1 MTYDSLVNHGDYL
14 SAHYLAEVLPKDLKA
29 KDGLLARWATA
40 EDDARRAH
48 SAAVA
53 AAKAAGADP
62 ATVPPRARTP
72 REGLRALHGPYF
84 AGRADFA
91 QDAAAL
97 AEPDAPVPAD
107 WPKRLTDLHLATLR
121 ALGYGD
127 AHEQTVTVHRAG
139 HEYSVQAAHAE
150 PGLIAVSCGW
160 TAEPDAALD
169 PDGAGRLLHPVAL
182 EASGRLTDAK
192 AVTDFLFEG
201 EEPPRYVLLLAGGV
215 IVLADRLAWH
225 EGRYLAA
232 DLDAALNRRDDRN
245 GGELDTLAALFGADS
260 LRVPEEGGAAPLAG
274 FVDKSG
280 KHAVGVSTELREGL
294 RLSVEWIANEVL
306 ARLRSPENGVSP
318 QQLDD
323 PARLAKELSRE
334 SLRYLYRI
342 LFLLYAEAQPALGI
356 LPADYPEY
364 ARGYGLQRLGDL
376 VVRDLVGERSRRGF
390 HLYESLDLLFRKVEE
405 GHREYGSEPEDLI
418 ADEADRA
425 ATKAE
430 QDAAA
435 QLAAG
440 AITQAEYTDRIREAD
455 RARRAAARSADV
467 GLRFE
472 PLKSELFQKD
482 AVRLISSGLIEN
494 PSYEGEDE
502 GESGGPKRGEFL
514 DTRLRNETLHK
525 VLRRLMLTKGKG
537 RERGGFISYAQ
548 LGINQLGAV
557 YEGLMS
563 YSGFIAEEDLY
574 EVAKGGDAS
583 GGSWMIPAS
592 RVQDYP
598 ESVFV
603 ERAHEETGRPVRVV
617 HPKGSFVYRLA
628 GRDRQTSAS
637 YYTPKSLTEVTVE
650 LALKHRLDQDGT
662 TTPARELLEWKIC
675 EPALGSGA
683 FLNEAI
689 DQVAAEYL
697 RRRETELAPR
707 RVDAEQ
713 RQIELQ
719 KIKAYIALHNAYGVD
734 LNATAVELAEVS
746 LWLNSMHPGMRAPW
760 FGLHLRRGNSLIG
773 AGRKVYA
780 ADALPHGDW
789 LSKKS
794 PLPPTELPFR
804 AGALPEGSV
813 HHFLLPAIG
822 WGAVAGEAEAKKL
835 AEEQAAALGRWRRG
849 VQRAPKGPNPFPETA
864 TKKVKDP
871 QTGKRITRP
880 ETEQERRERRAKWA
894 KSAETTEL
902 WRLQRVARRAE
913 FLWSLVAK
921 RLELSE
927 RKVSR
932 RIDVWGADW
941 LEPSAE
947 ATDKQKVLDDL
958 TALGTPYWRLKT
970 VMDAWCALWFWPLD
984 KVADLDGTSPDYAV
998 GGGVVREEEVAALLA
1013 GAASA
1018 APVEA
1023 PVPTGPAPGD
1033 LAWQAAG
1040 LFDDPDGEQGE
1051 LGEANALAADGEKG
1065 LKSRTRRAGEKGG
1078 REAQIGADRWREV
1091 IPLQTF
1097 AGWLDFLEATLGT
1110 NDADG
1115 SFLDGL
1121 DELPVDEALPILEDF
1136 ERDMDGAL
1144 GMDRAFNL
1152 RSRFPWLHVVE
1163 DIAGTTEKDIKAED
1177 GHGFFHWELHF
1188 AHVFRGPG
1196 GGFDLQVGNPP
1207 WVRPDWDEALV
1218 LAEIEPWFKLADKPS
1233 AEQWRQHKD
1242 EALADGGRLD
1252 SYFGELAATVG
1263 MATFLSDPTTYSL
1276 IAGTRPDL
1284 YRAFMCQVW
1293 RHFGAGGTA
1302 GLVHPDTHF
1311 GGVKEGRLREAAYQ
1325 HLRAHGHFS
1334 NRRGVFSEIHA
1345 NTEFGVQIYGEVQSP
1360 RFTHLSWLF
1369 DPSTLRDSL
1378 DHDGYGELPGI
1389 KSEGKWEL
1397 RPHRARLVEVDS
1409 ELLTQWHQLSG
1420 ETAIPASQA
1429 ALLYPVTV
1437 DEQGA
1442 IGALSAVRNRLGEHE
1457 PRITIGMLENLATKK
1472 MGLYRWDTTA
1482 PSSFGEVILQGP
1494 HLGVA
1499 TPFNKQPNIPC
1510 RTNRDW
1516 GSWDLAKLPAQAVPR
1531 TNYVPSG
1538 ELERYRGVQ
1547 DRWLDYARLGSDWQ
1561 PSVEEWTS
1569 RIDVLTEEELK
1580 LSESEQRE
1588 ILHGRLWLFRPYTG
1602 FFRLAW
1608 RRMIPFDT
1616 ERSLFA
1622 ALIPPGPV
1630 HVDAVNSMALRDS
1643 RVTAL
1648 NGGFWAALP
1657 IDYLLRI
1664 TGRSDLRVAEAHKMP
1679 YADPSHPLSGPLLL
1693 RTLRLNCLTE
1703 AYAPLWAE
1711 LYDMTWPGY
1720 EEWAVKWP
1728 RMAPLAAHLKSAWG
1742 YVTPLRTEYERRA
1755 ALVEIDALVGV
1766 WLGVTADQLVALYK
1780 ARYPILGDYE
1790 AEMWFDANGHK
1801 IARNHHTYGHGQT
1814 KEHYDHF
1821 LAHQNGERS
1830 TPPEGYTAPFYKA
1843 NREEE
1848 MRAAHAYFSER
1859 LRQAVEKGEQN
1870 PNS

>member
-40 EDDARRAH
+40 EDEARRAH
-48 SAAVA
+48 SAVVA

-107 WPKRLTDLHLATLR
+107 WPKRVTELHLATLR

-192 AVTDFLFEG
+192 AVTDFLFES

-225 EGRYLAA
+225 DGRYLAA

-405 GHREYGSEPEDLI
+405 GHREYGSEPEDLL
-418 ADEADRA
+418 AEEADRA

-430 QDAAA
+430 QEAAA

-440 AITQAEYTDRIREAD
+440 AVTQAEYTDLIREAD

-482 AVRLISSGLIEN
+482 AVRLISADLVEN
-494 PSYEGEDE
+494 PSYEGAADGEAE
-502 GESGGPKRGEFL
+502 GGGPKRGEFL

-662 TTPARELLEWKIC
+662 TTSARELLEWKIC

-719 KIKAYIALHNAYGVD
+719 KVKAYIALHNAYGVD

-773 AGRKVYA
+773 AGRKVYGA
-780 ADALPHGDW
+780 GALPEGDW
-789 LSKKS
+789 LSKKA

-804 AGALPEGSV
+804 AGPLPEGSV

-822 WGAVAGEAEAKKL
+822 WGAVAAEPEAKKL
-835 AEEQAAALGRWRRG
+835 AEEQAKALGQWRRG
-849 VQRAPKGPNPFPETA
+849 VQRAPKAYKPFEELDEEPRE
-864 TKKVKDP
+864 
-871 QTGKRITRP
+871 KRQKRYD
-880 ETEQERRERRAKWA
+880 RWA
-894 KSAETTEL
+894 KAAEKTEM
-902 WRLQRVARRAE
+902 WRVQRVARRAE

-941 LEPSAE
+941 LEPSTE

-984 KVADLDGTSPDYAV
+984 KVADLDGTSPDYEA
-998 GGGVVREEEVAALLA
+998 GGAVVREEEVAALLA
-1013 GAASA
+1013 GAAPA
-1018 APVEA
+1018 VPIEA
-1023 PVPTGPAPGD
+1023 PVLTGPAPGD

-1097 AGWLDFLEATLGT
+1097 ADWLDFLEATLGT

-1188 AHVFRGPG
+1188 AHVFRGAG

-1207 WVRPDWDEALV
+1207 WVRPRWEEDTV
-1218 LAEIEPWFKLADKPS
+1218 LAELEPWFKLDEKPS
-1233 AEQWRQHKD
+1233 VLMWRERKAEVLRG
-1242 EALADGGRLD
+1242 EGRT
-1252 SYFGELAATVG
+1252 SYFLGE
-1263 MATFLSDPTTYSL
+1263 MASNTAMAQWLGSAVAYPLLT
-1276 IAGTRPDL
+1276 GTQPDL
-1284 YRAFMCQVW
+1284 YRAFMCRVW
-1293 RHFGAGGTA
+1293 RNLGTRGIA
-1302 GLVHPDTHF
+1302 GLVHPDTHL
-1311 GGVKEGRLREAAYQ
+1311 GGTKDGRIREATYPRLRLHAGFVNVGNWAFEAS
-1325 HLRAHGHFS
+1325 R
-1334 NRRGVFSEIHA
+1334 
-1345 NTEFGVQIYGEVQSP
+1345 NTEFGVHIYGADQSAI
-1360 RFTHLSWLF
+1360 RFDNLSRLYGV
-1369 DPSTLRDSL
+1369 DPLVASL
-1378 DHDGYGELPGI
+1378 DHDGEGEVPGM
-1389 KSEGKWEL
+1389 KRDGHWDL
-1397 RPHRARLVEVDS
+1397 RPHRARVVSVD
-1409 ELLTQWHQLSG
+1409 EDVLAEWQRLTG
-1420 ETAIPASQA
+1420 DTNVPARQA
-1429 ALLYPVTV
+1429 ALLQPGSSE
-1437 DEQGA
+1437 EQGA
-1442 IGALSAVRNRLGEHE
+1442 MEALSAVVVRLGTRD
-1457 PRITIGMLENLATKK
+1457 PRISSGYHEK
-1472 MGLYRWDTTA
+1472 MGKENGFIAWRTSQPASL
-1482 PSSFGEVILQGP
+1482 SELVLQGP
-1494 HLGVA
+1494 HFGIA
-1499 TPFNKQPNIPC
+1499 TPISKQPKVPC
-1510 RTNRDW
+1510 RGNHDW
-1516 GSWDLAKLPAQAVPR
+1516 TSFNLTGLSEGAVPR
-1531 TNYVPSG
+1531 TNYVRPDSCSPD
-1538 ELERYRGVQ
+1538 RYENEQ
-1547 DRWLDYARLGSDWQ
+1547 DRWMDRSRLEEDWE
-1561 PSVEEWTS
+1561 PTGEEWAS
-1569 RIDVLTEEELK
+1569 RGDVLNKEELT
-1580 LSESEQRE
+1580 LPEGEQRE
-1588 ILHGRLWLFRPYTG
+1588 LLRLRLWWFRPYTQ
-1602 FFRLAW
+1602 FYRLAW
-1608 RRMIPFDT
+1608 RRMIPFNT

-1622 ALIPPGPV
+1622 ALIPPGPAHV
-1630 HVDAVNSMALRDS
+1630 HTVQSMALTGNRD
-1643 RVTAL
+1643 TAL
-1648 NGGFWAALP
+1648 NAGFWAGLP
-1657 IDYLLRI
+1657 VDYLLRI
-1664 TGRSDLRVAEAHKMP
+1664 TGRSDLQVAEAHKMP
-1679 YADPSHPLSGPLLL
+1679 YADPAHPLAGSLLL
-1693 RTLRLNCLTE
+1693 RSLRLNCLTE
-1703 AYAPLWAE
+1703 VYGPLWAE

-1720 EEWAVKWP
+1720 EDWVVEWPGLSSLTAG
-1728 RMAPLAAHLKSAWG
+1728 LKSTWEYG
-1742 YVTPLRTEYERRA
+1742 TPLRSEYERRA
-1755 ALVEIDALVGV
+1755 ALVEIDGLVAV
-1766 WLGVTADQLVALYK
+1766 WLGMSADELVAIHK
-1780 ARYPILGDYE
+1780 ARYAILADRE
-1790 AEMWFDANGHK
+1790 EQMWFDAAGRQLAQDPYAH
-1801 IARNHHTYGHGQT
+1801 GHGQT
-1814 KEHYDHF
+1814 KEHYDQL
-1821 LAHQNGERS
+1821 LAYQKGERS

-1848 MRAAHAYFSER
+1848 MRAAHTYFSER
-1859 LRQAVEKGEQN
+1859 LRQAVEKRE
-1870 PNS
+1870 PNANS

>member
-29 KDGLLARWATA
+29 KDGLLARWAAA
-40 EDDARRAH
+40 EEEARREH
-48 SAAVA
+48 A
-53 AAKAAGADP
+53 AALAEVKSSGADP

-84 AGRADFA
+84 AGRADFEL
-91 QDAAAL
+91 DATAL
-97 AEPDAPVPAD
+97 TEPDAPVPAD
-107 WPKRLTDLHLATLR
+107 WPKRITGLHLDTLR
-121 ALGYGD
+121 ALGYTA

-139 HEYSVQAAHAE
+139 HDYAVQVAHAE
-150 PGLIAVSCGW
+150 AGLVAVSCGW
-160 TAEPDAALD
+160 TAQPDAALD
-169 PDGAGRLLHPVAL
+169 PDSAGRLLHPVAL
-182 EASGRLTDAK
+182 EASGRISDGK
-192 AVTDFLFEG
+192 ALADFLFEC
-201 EEPPRYVLLLAGGV
+201 EEPPRYVVLLAGGV

-225 EGRYLAA
+225 DGRYLAA
-232 DLDAALNRRDDRN
+232 DLDAALNRRDDRS
-245 GGELDTLAALFGADS
+245 GGELDTIAALFGADS

-306 ARLRSPENGVSP
+306 ARLRDQGVTPS
-318 QQLDD
+318 QLDD
-323 PARLAKELSRE
+323 PARLAKQLSRE

-376 VVRDLVGERSRRGF
+376 VVRDLVGERSRQSF
-390 HLYESLDLLFRKVEE
+390 HLYASLDLLFRKVEE
-405 GHREYGSEPEDLI
+405 GHRAYGSEPEDLL
-418 ADEADRA
+418 ADAADRA
-425 ATKAE
+425 ATAAE
-430 QDAAA
+430 REAATL
-435 QLAAG
+435 LASDD
-440 AITQAEYTDRIREAD
+440 ITQAEYTERVRDAD
-455 RARRAAARSADV
+455 RSRRAAARSADV

-472 PLKSELFQKD
+472 PLRSELFKKE
-482 AVRLISSGLIEN
+482 AVRLISADQIEN
-494 PSYEGEDE
+494 PRYESE
-502 GESGGPKRGEFL
+502 GATSAEPEYL

-563 YSGFIAEEDLY
+563 YTGFIAEEDLY
-574 EVAKGGDAS
+574 EVAKGGDPS

-598 ESVFV
+598 DEVFV
-603 ERAHEETGRPVRVV
+603 ERVQEETGRPVRVV

-689 DQVAAEYL
+689 DQVAGEYL
-697 RRRETELAPR
+697 RRREQELGR
-707 RVDAEQ
+707 RVDTEQ

-719 KIKAYIALHNAYGVD
+719 KVKAYVALHNAYGVD

-773 AGRKVYA
+773 AGRKVYR
-780 ADALPHGDW
+780 ADALPYGQW
-789 LSKKS
+789 LSKKDT
-794 PLPPTELPFR
+794 LPPTELPFR
-804 AGALPEGSV
+804 NGELPEGAV

-822 WGAVAGEAEAKKL
+822 WGAVAGESEAKKL
-835 AEEQAAALGRWRRG
+835 AEDQAKALGKWRKG
-849 VQRAPKGPNPFPETA
+849 IQRAPKAPNPFPASA

-871 QTGKRITRP
+871 QTGEVTRRP
-880 ETEQERRERRAKWA
+880 ETDKERQERYDRWA
-894 KSAETTEL
+894 KAAEKTEL

-941 LEPSAE
+941 LEPSDE
-947 ATDKQKVLDDL
+947 ASDKQKVLDDL

-984 KVADLDGTSPDYAV
+984 KAGDLDGTSPDYAA
-998 GGGVVREEEVAALLA
+998 GDPVVSEADVPALLSGEGRA
-1013 GAASA
+1013 TASA
-1018 APVEA
+1018 SAPV
-1023 PVPTGPAPGD
+1023 PVPEPTGPAPGD

-1051 LGEANALAADGEKG
+1051 LDEPGLTADSEKG
-1065 LKSRTRRAGEKGG
+1065 LRTKASLAGGGGG
-1078 REAQIGADRWREV
+1078 RQAQIGGDARRAL
-1091 IPLQTF
+1091 IPLKSF
-1097 AGWLDFLEATLGT
+1097 ADWLEFLELTLGT
-1110 NDADG
+1110 KDADG

-1121 DELPVDEALPILEDF
+1121 DDLPVDEALPILDDF
-1136 ERDMDGAL
+1136 ERNMHDAL
-1144 GMDRAFNL
+1144 GMDHALRLRA
-1152 RSRFPWLHVVE
+1152 RFPWLHTVE
-1163 DIAGTTEKDIKAED
+1163 DIAGETERDIRAED

-1188 AHVFRGPG
+1188 AHVFRGKS

-1218 LAEIEPWFKLADKPS
+1218 LAEIDPWFTLSDKPS
-1233 AEQWRQHKD
+1233 ADKWRDHK
-1242 EALADGGRLD
+1242 EVALEDSARLT
-1252 SYFGELAATVG
+1252 SYLGELSATVG
-1263 MATFLSDPTTYSL
+1263 LAGFLSDPTTYPL
-1276 IAGTRPDL
+1276 LAKTRPDL

-1325 HLRAHGHFS
+1325 HLRTHGHFS
-1334 NRRGVFSEIHA
+1334 NRRGVFPEIHA
-1345 NTEFGVQIYGEVQSP
+1345 NTEFAVQIYGEAQSP
-1360 RFTHLSWLF
+1360 RFAHLSWLF
-1369 DPSTLRDSL
+1369 DPTTLRDSFE
-1378 DHDGYGELPGI
+1378 HDGQGELPGI

-1397 RPHRARLVEVDS
+1397 RPHRERLIEVDA
-1409 ELLTQWHQLSG
+1409 ELLEQWHRLSG
-1420 ETAIPASQA
+1420 ETAVSARQA
-1429 ALLYPVTV
+1429 ALLYPVTT

-1442 IGALSAVRNRLGEHE
+1442 IAALSEVGDRLGSHQ
-1457 PRITIGMLENLATKK
+1457 PRITVGMFENLATKNLR
-1472 MGLYRWDTTA
+1472 LYRWGTSA
-1482 PSSFGEVILQGP
+1482 PGSLDEVILQGP

-1499 TPFNKQPNIPC
+1499 TPFSKQPNMPC

-1516 GSWDLAKLPAQAVPR
+1516 SAWDLTVLPADTVPR
-1531 TNYVPSG
+1531 TNYVRDCEPG
-1538 ELERYRGVQ
+1538 RYRTVQ
-1547 DRWLDYARLGSDWQ
+1547 DRWLDHARLKRDWQ
-1561 PSVEEWTS
+1561 PSDEEWDK
-1569 RIDVLTEEELK
+1569 RGEVLNEDEMK
-1580 LSESEQRE
+1580 LASDEQRA
-1588 ILHGRLWLFRPYTG
+1588 LLKRRLWLFRPYTE
-1602 FFRLAW
+1602 FYRLAW
-1608 RRMIPFDT
+1608 RVMIPFDT

-1622 ALIPPGPV
+1622 ALVPPGPT
-1630 HVDAVNSMALRDS
+1630 HVDAVNTMALKDNRAT
-1643 RVTAL
+1643 VL
-1648 NGGFWAALP
+1648 NVGLWASLP
-1657 IDYLLRI
+1657 VDYLLRI
-1664 TGRSDLRVAEAHKMP
+1664 TARSHLRVAEAHKMP
-1679 YADPSHPLSGPLLL
+1679 YADVGHPLAGPLLL
-1693 RTLRLNCLTE
+1693 RALRLNCLTK
-1703 AYAPLWAE
+1703 AYDPLWAE
-1711 LYDMTWPGY
+1711 LFDMTWPSY
-1720 EEWAVKWP
+1720 EDWAVRWP
-1728 RMAPLAAHLKSAWG
+1728 GMASLTGHLKPSWEYA
-1742 YVTPLRTEYERRA
+1742 TPLRTEYERRA
-1755 ALVEIDALVGV
+1755 ALVESDSLVAV
-1766 WLGVTADQLVALYK
+1766 WLGVTADQLVALWK
-1780 ARYPILGDYE
+1780 ARYPILSDYE
-1790 AEMWFDANGHK
+1790 KESWFDANGRK
-1801 IARNHHTYGHGQT
+1801 IAANHNTYGHGQT
-1814 KEHYDHF
+1814 KEHYEQF
-1821 LAHQNGERS
+1821 LAYDKGERS
-1830 TPPEGYTAPFYKA
+1830 EPPAGYTAPFYKA
-1843 NREEE
+1843 EREQE
-1848 MRAAHAYFSER
+1848 MRAAHAVFAER
-1859 LRQAVEKGEQN
+1859 LQKAIDAGEWA
-1870 PNS
+1870 PDA